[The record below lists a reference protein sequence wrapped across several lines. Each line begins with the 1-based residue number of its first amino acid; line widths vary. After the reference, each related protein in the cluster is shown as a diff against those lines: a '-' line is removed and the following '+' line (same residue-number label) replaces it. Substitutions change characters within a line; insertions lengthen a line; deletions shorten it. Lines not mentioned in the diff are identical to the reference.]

1 MHILIPGGCGFIG
14 SSIAI
19 YLKQNIKN
27 CVVTTIDN
35 LSRNTSYLN
44 EKKLKKHNIKNIKF
58 DLSSD
63 RYSAQADLNRI
74 RVDFIIDC
82 CAEPSV
88 EISKV
93 NPQLVFN
100 SNLKSTLNLLE
111 IAKKKKSKIIYLSTS
126 RVYSIKKIN
135 SLFNKIKYKSKLL
148 KKIKINENFSV
159 ESPLS
164 IYGFTKLSSEILIK
178 EYSFLYN
185 IKYIINR
192 CGVVSGYGQFGKQD
206 QGFLSMWLWRHLNKL
221 KIYYQGY
228 GGYGHQVRDILDI
241 NDLCILIKEQLSKI
255 DKINNQTFNVGGGI
269 KNALSLIELTNY
281 SRSITSNNIKIKK
294 KIKTS
299 KYDLRYFVTDNKKVY
314 SKYKWR
320 VKKGLNLII
329 KETLKSLIQNK
340 KSLHKIL

>member
-58 DLSSD
+58 NLSSD
-63 RYSAQADLNRI
+63 KYLAQADLNRI

-88 EISKV
+88 EISKA
-93 NPQLVFN
+93 NPHLVFN

-148 KKIKINENFSV
+148 KKIKVNENFSV
-159 ESPLS
+159 ESPVSL
-164 IYGFTKLSSEILIK
+164 YGFTKLSSEILIK

-206 QGFLSMWLWRHLNKL
+206 QGFLSMWLWRHLNRL
-221 KIYYQGY
+221 KINYQGF
-228 GGYGHQVRDILDI
+228 GGYGNQVRDVLDI
-241 NDLCILIKEQLSKI
+241 NDLCLLVKEQILKMNKI
-255 DKINNQTFNVGGGI
+255 YNQTFNVGGGI
-269 KNALSLIELTNY
+269 SNAINLKQLTNY
-281 SRSITSNNIKIKK
+281 CVAITKNKIKLNKNLKTSN
-294 KIKTS
+294 
-299 KYDLRYFVTDNKKVY
+299 YDFRYYITDNKKIY
-314 SKYKWR
+314 STYDWR
-320 VKKGLNLII
+320 VKKNIKLII
-329 KETLKSLIQNK
+329 KQTFESLIRFK
-340 KSLHKIL
+340 KDLKKIL